1 MEYKDA
7 LEYLKIMRKFFTNDD
22 DEGKV
27 LKQAYDI
34 AIEAVEKQIPKKP
47 VYDETICKNGKKV
60 RYHIICPG
68 CYSFSPGIG
77 DEHCVKC
84 GQAIDWSEWD
94 EDK

>member
-1 MEYKDA
+1 MVNGRYKGGFDDTESKLGQA
-7 LEYLKIMRKFFTNDD
+7 LNM
-22 DEGKV
+22 
-27 LKQAYDI
+27 
-34 AIEAVEKQIPKKP
+34 AIEVLEKQIPKKP
-47 VYDETICKNGKKV
+47 VYDETIRKNGEKV